1 VPNPNLWYGNVGG
14 GYKRGLKSEMLM
26 VIKERGTLDLSCME
40 IKTLGRWAWV
50 DHLIASIAIEMD
62 TSRRPAP
69 TLLSAITAKRMGIGP
84 WHAQLRKDS
93 T

>member
-1 VPNPNLWYGNVGG
+1 MEMWVVVTRG
-14 GYKRGLKSEMLM
+14 GLKSEMLM

-40 IKTLGRWAWV
+40 IKTLGRWARV

-69 TLLSAITAKRMGIGP
+69 TLLSAITAKRMGTGP